1 MPLGIKKKTSSF
13 FLMQD
18 SEARVSFI
26 AKASII
32 PFVMKDG
39 ILLLD
44 KEAGMTSRK
53 VDNLIAKKF
62 QNKKVGHLGT
72 LDPFA
77 TGLLLVAVGKGTKFL
92 PYMDSSYKT
101 YLAKLV
107 LGKKTSTGDLTG
119 EFIDAKDVPN
129 LNKTVIE
136 EVFAGFLGF
145 SYQLPPMTSAIKIDG
160 VPLYKLAH
168 KGQSKERK
176 KRLIEVKELSCL
188 EMGDDYLVFKA
199 KVSSGTYIR
208 TLGEDIAEKLGSL
221 GYLESLRRVEIGSI
235 KVDMA
240 KPLDELSET
249 DFVSPSAFISLE
261 RIPLEKW
268 QIQDVK
274 NGKKI
279 SLSQAKG
286 DEVALVMNNGE
297 ALAVYERESGVIFS
311 CKRGLF

>member
-1 MPLGIKKKTSSF
+1 MPLGIKKKISSF

-44 KEAGMTSRK
+44 KEEGMTSRK

-62 QNKKVGHLGT
+62 LNKKVGHLGT

-77 TGLLLVAVGKGTKFL
+77 TGLLLVAVGKATKFL
-92 PYMDSSYKT
+92 PYLDSSYKT
-101 YLAKLV
+101 YVAKLV
-107 LGKKTSTGDLTG
+107 LGKKTDTGDLTG
-119 EFIDAKDVPN
+119 NFIETAEIPSLD
-129 LNKTVIE
+129 KTSIE
-136 EVFAGFLGF
+136 EVFAGFLGL

-168 KGQSKERK
+168 KGKTKERE
-176 KRLIEVKELSCL
+176 KRQIEIKELSCL
-188 EMGDDYLVFKA
+188 ELGKDSIVFKA

-208 TLGEDIAEKLGSL
+208 TLGEDIAEKLGSV
-221 GYLESLRRVEIGSI
+221 GYLESLRRVEVGSI
-235 KVDMA
+235 SVSRA
-240 KPLDELSET
+240 KRLDELTED
-249 DFVSPSAFISLE
+249 DFLSPSPFVNLE
-261 RIPLEKW
+261 RIPLDEK
-268 QIQDVK
+268 QILDAK

-279 SLSQAKG
+279 LLPQAIS
-286 DEVALVMNNGE
+286 DEIVLMDKEE
-297 ALAVYERESGVIFS
+297 AVAVYSREKGSLYAS
-311 CKRGLF
+311 KRGLF